1 MFASSYKT
9 PHISK
14 LWASLIKRPA
24 ILDNFN
30 NMTKH
35 FKFSKR
41 LHLATLCC
49 FLFPFFYTGCDTSLS
64 VRLAKEKAEKYKQD
78 SIAAQDSIAQI
89 IALSEI
95 SAVQDSIADY
105 GNAQAAVVK
114 DSALIKPVDTIIQNN
129 TLQTDTSYT
138 QTLISQPDSSTFKKE
153 TESKSY
159 SETISTKFEFLRP
172 LLIPKEDTY
181 TGLATVIDS
190 IPLIYLISP
199 FICFLFLLISLVV
212 KFIDLNAIKTIL
224 LLETFALIFLFIAP
238 GMYSFVITGGT
249 IETFWGLRIWG
260 YWVALTFILALTI
273 YDFYIIRLS
282 FRSTNK

>member
-49 FLFPFFYTGCDTSLS
+49 FLFPFFYTGCGSS
-64 VRLAKEKAEKYKQD
+64 AKEKAAHEKYIQD
-78 SIAAQDSIAQI
+78 SIAAQES
-89 IALSEI
+89 
-95 SAVQDSIADY
+95 
-105 GNAQAAVVK
+105 NAIEEAILAAVVK
-114 DSALIKPVDTIIQNN
+114 DSAFIQPVDTIIQNN
-129 TLQTDTSYT
+129 ILQTDTSYT

-190 IPLIYLISP
+190 IQLIYFFST

-224 LLETFALIFLFIAP
+224 LLETFALIFLYIAP
-238 GMYSFVITGGT
+238 GIYSVVITGGT

>member
-49 FLFPFFYTGCDTSLS
+49 FLFPFFYIGCDSG
-64 VRLAKEKAEKYKQD
+64 AKEKAAHEKYKQD
-78 SIAAQDSIAQI
+78 SIAAQDSIAYEEVDKL
-89 IALSEI
+89 ASE
-95 SAVQDSIADY
+95 
-105 GNAQAAVVK
+105 NKAAVVK

-159 SETISTKFEFLRP
+159 SQTISTKFEFLRP
-172 LLIPKEDTY
+172 LLNPTEDTY

-190 IPLIYLISP
+190 IQLIYFFST

-212 KFIDLNAIKTIL
+212 KFIDLKAIKTIL
-224 LLETFALIFLFIAP
+224 LLETFALIFLFIA
-238 GMYSFVITGGT
+238 
-249 IETFWGLRIWG
+249 ETYWGLKIWG

>member
-49 FLFPFFYTGCDTSLS
+49 FLFPFFYIGCDSG
-64 VRLAKEKAEKYKQD
+64 AKEKAAHEQYKQD